1 MTTKVRP
8 GGVLTEEFAQR
19 VRDGDT
25 MALRALVA
33 QAQSINTLDMPT
45 KEFEIVSK
53 PNGTG
58 GTKLLFT
65 GYAGIVDHTFTH
77 GDAWGDY
84 EFTLHAGCFTKTLRE
99 NPDTIFCLNHDWDA
113 VPMARTKAGTLRL
126 SADAR
131 GLYNEAD
138 LDASRSDVYQVQS
151 AIDAGEL
158 DAQSFGFK
166 VTQQKW
172 SDDYEQRDVFEVDM
186 NGPHTDTSVVT
197 WPANTATTGSVGL
210 FKAQASAML
219 STTVPALVVATAQN
233 ERLAGRALSA
243 STLTAL
249 QSVLGLISDADTALD
264 QAQPILA
271 ALMGVPNPDADD
283 EMDEPASAPQ
293 TPDAEAVRTRRLRL
307 EEHYRKTA

>member
-8 GGVLTEEFAQR
+8 GGVLTEEFVQR

-65 GYAGIVDHTFTH
+65 GYAGITDHTFTH

-84 EFTLHAGCFTKTLRE
+84 EFTLHGGCFTKTLSE
-99 NPDTIFCLNHDWDA
+99 NPDTIFCLNHNWDA

-126 SADAR
+126 SADRR

-138 LDASRSDVYQVQS
+138 IDGDRSDVYQVQS
-151 AIDAGEL
+151 AIEAGEL

-172 SDDYEQRDVFEVDM
+172 NEDYTKRDAFEVDL

-219 STTVPALVVATAQN
+219 STTVPALIMQTAQT
-233 ERLAGRALSA
+233 ERLAGKALSS
-243 STLTAL
+243 STMTAL
-249 QSVLGLISDADTALD
+249 QSVLGLIADADKAVD
-264 QAQPILA
+264 AAQPILA
-271 ALMGVPNPDADD
+271 ALMGVPNPD
-283 EMDEPASAPQ
+283 EPEAQSAPQ
-293 TPDAEAVRTRRLRL
+293 TPDAEAVRIRRLRL
-307 EEHYRKTA
+307 EEQYRKTA